1 MTLINTRVH
10 VVLDV
15 TESNKNFP
23 LIIIIIR
30 EPYIIAKVAGRGE
43 YNSVILYCYYYAM
56 SERIKALARHGNT
69 TYIYI
74 QSVYIHVLIKNIFHV
89 VLKVLSANDLY
100 PPLPGRPP
108 RPLRATR
115 ITRAPHSHSPP
126 LGSTVVSRPGR
137 KLSALNEID

>member
-1 MTLINTRVH
+1 VSEQHFMTLINTRVR

-30 EPYIIAKVAGRGE
+30 EPYIIAKVTGRGE

-69 TYIYI
+69 IYTHTACVYTRFNQKHI
-74 QSVYIHVLIKNIFHV
+74 SCGFKSVV
-89 VLKVLSANDLY
+89 SQ
-100 PPLPGRPP
+100 RPP
-108 RPLRATR
+108 PT
-115 ITRAPHSHSPP
+115 PP
-126 LGSTVVSRPGR
+126 
-137 KLSALNEID
+137 